1 MRYAFIF
8 LLAIAA
14 FACDSNRLA
23 EDQVDFASRTWAA
36 QHSPEFQFRIQ
47 DAGMRYNLYY
57 TVRNT
62 IDYPFARLFVNYQLT
77 DSAGQ
82 VLSEKLITSYL
93 FDVKT
98 GKPNGRSG
106 LGDVYDHR
114 ELILENFEFR
124 QPGLYKLRLQQFMRT
139 DSLAGVLAVGMR
151 VETAENK

>member
-1 MRYAFIF
+1 LI
-8 LLAIAA
+8 
-14 FACDSNRLA
+14 ACDSDRLA
-23 EDQVDFASRTWAA
+23 EDQVDFATRNWAA
-36 QHSPEFQFRIQ
+36 QETPQFPFRIH
-47 DAGMRYNLYY
+47 DAGLRYNLYY

-82 VLSEKLITSYL
+82 VLAEKLVTSYL

-114 ELILENFEFR
+114 EPLLQNFEFR
-124 QPGLYKLRLQQFMRT
+124 QPGLYYLRLQQFMRT